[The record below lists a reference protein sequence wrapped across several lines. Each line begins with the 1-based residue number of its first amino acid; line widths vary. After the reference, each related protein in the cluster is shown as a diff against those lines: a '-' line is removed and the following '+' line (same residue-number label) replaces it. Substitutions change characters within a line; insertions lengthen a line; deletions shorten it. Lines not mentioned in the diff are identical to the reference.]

1 MNWVA
6 FLYGWVHR
14 PTVVS
19 SKWNQR
25 VLFKGLLTTVSN
37 RNTKS
42 WSLVLSWNLTN
53 RYSHILSQTQN
64 SQTACR
70 VSFWTYLIV
79 GLLEISWKDTSVQ
92 PNNLKCSKKI
102 LSCWLYQWN
111 HRSIAIQ
118 PALLKGILRV
128 YWMGKRYLARSSHT
142 CTHIAKDGYWVEV
155 HLQTYLIFHFYQV
168 RYMRPFVK
176 SSSAS

>member
-1 MNWVA
+1 MGGCIT
-6 FLYGWVHR
+6 FECR

-25 VLFKGLLTTVSN
+25 VLFQGLLTTVSN

-42 WSLVLSWNLTN
+42 WSLVLLSWNWTN
-53 RYSHILSQTQN
+53 GYSHIPSQTQN
-64 SQTACR
+64 SYMACR
-70 VSFWTYLIV
+70 VSFWTYMIV
-79 GLLEISWKDTSVQ
+79 GLLEISGKYTSAQ
-92 PNNLKCSKKI
+92 PNNLKFSKKI

-128 YWMGKRYLARSSHT
+128 YWMGKGIWHGQAIHVPTLLRMANEWKYICKHT
-142 CTHIAKDGYWVEV
+142 YPLLSNTIK
-155 HLQTYLIFHFYQV
+155 
-168 RYMRPFVK
+168 
-176 SSSAS
+176 